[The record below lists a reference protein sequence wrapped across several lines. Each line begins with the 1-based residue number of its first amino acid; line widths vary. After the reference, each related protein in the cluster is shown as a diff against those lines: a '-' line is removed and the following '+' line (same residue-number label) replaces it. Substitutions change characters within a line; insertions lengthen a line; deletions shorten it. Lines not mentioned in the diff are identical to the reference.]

1 VPPSCLVWRITCQ
14 RLSKRQLLPFP
25 ARHFVNAPYQCGFT
39 AEADRLLLEMC
50 EGFAAASVFG
60 GNKSGVDW
68 RFWGGRPCGYEGLL
82 TDQFG
87 LLEVLFQRYGRP

>member
-1 VPPSCLVWRITCQ
+1 SQ
-14 RLSKRQLLPFP
+14 
-25 ARHFVNAPYQCGFT
+25 ARHFVMALYQCGFA

-50 EGFAAASVFG
+50 DGFAGALVFG

-68 RFWGGRPCGYEGLL
+68 RYWDDRPCGYEGLL

-87 LLEVLFQRYGRP
+87 MLEPLLYRYGRSQ